1 MLGADGAIQPN
12 PSCSKDP
19 VFTMKNQEPVK
30 LLLDSREPWPHP
42 WAAYFSPA
50 VKLDRDCLETG
61 DLALACFRD
70 GAIVERKT
78 ASDLLGCIGKSRDR
92 FERELKRSRY
102 LGRLIVI
109 VEGTLADVFAQS
121 RGIHPSAIIGTL
133 AAWQRRYAPVCFAGN
148 VETAAKIAESF
159 LLGQVREIERAAK
172 APLAF

>member
-1 MLGADGAIQPN
+1 M
-12 PSCSKDP
+12 KD
-19 VFTMKNQEPVK
+19 KEPIK
-30 LLLDSREPWPHP
+30 LLVDSREPWPHP
-42 WAAYFSPA
+42 WAAHFSA
-50 VKLDRDCLETG
+50 TLELERGCLETG
-61 DLALACFRD
+61 DIALAALLD
-70 GAIVERKT
+70 GAVVERKT
-78 ASDLLGCIGKSRDR
+78 VPDLLGCIGTSRDR

-121 RGIHPSAIIGTL
+121 RGIHPGAIIGTL

-172 APLAF
+172 ALL

>member
-1 MLGADGAIQPN
+1 M
-12 PSCSKDP
+12 
-19 VFTMKNQEPVK
+19 
-30 LLLDSREPWPHP
+30 DSREPWPHP
-42 WAAYFSPA
+42 WAAHFPA
-50 VKLDRDCLETG
+50 TLELERGCLETG
-61 DLALACFRD
+61 DIALGALLD
-70 GAIVERKT
+70 GAVVERKT
-78 ASDLLGCIGKSRDR
+78 VPDLLGCIGKSRDR

-121 RGIHPSAIIGTL
+121 RGIHPGAIIGTL